1 MTARPPG
8 KSVIA
13 RLPTRR
19 KRASLPAVGGASAT
33 RTPRNAGT
41 RDAGGANGAPDAERP
56 RDPVRTR
63 ARILDAARAAFA
75 AHGLGGARVD
85 RIAANAGANKRMLYY
100 YFGNKDD
107 LFAAVLEGAY
117 AHIREAEKA
126 LHLTE
131 IDPPEAIRRL
141 VAFTWKYYLDHP
153 EFMTLLNSANLHQA
167 RHLDKSDKVR
177 SMHPPF
183 VAMIGTILERGRRA
197 GVFRAGVDPVQL
209 YISIAALTYFYL
221 GNKFTLSAIF
231 GRDLL
236 SPRARS
242 ARLAHMTDLV
252 LGFLCKSR
260 SGGAHRPH

>member
-1 MTARPPG
+1 MVSPA
-8 KSVIA
+8 S
-13 RLPTRR
+13 R
-19 KRASLPAVGGASAT
+19 KPAQSAASAT
-33 RTPRNAGT
+33 SAKSARPVRAAALSIT
-41 RDAGGANGAPDAERP
+41 RDPE
-56 RDPVRTR
+56 RTR
-63 ARILDAARAAFA
+63 ARILDAARDEFA

-85 RIAANAGANKRMLYY
+85 RIAANADANKRMLYY

-107 LFAAVLEGAY
+107 LFRAVLEGAY

-141 VAFTWKYYLDHP
+141 IAFTWEYYLEHP

-167 RHLDKSDKVR
+167 RHLKKSTRVR
-177 SMHPPF
+177 SMHSPF
-183 VAMIGTILERGRRA
+183 VAMIEEVLERGRKA

-236 SPRARS
+236 SPRAK
-242 ARLAHMTDLV
+242 AERLAHMSELV
-252 LGFLCKSR
+252 LGYLFKT
-260 SGGAHRPH
+260 